1 MICVY
6 FSFHWCACIWIF
18 EIHLQNIIIGWR
30 NGSLHLWSL
39 GTNLSRY
46 KHVHVN
52 GKFSC
57 NNCFLKFSSQLSL
70 DQHRRNVHGEVENP
84 SGFCC
89 EICGKSYKQKKHM
102 IRHQQSHTK
111 QDHKCNTCNST
122 FKTERNLTEH
132 MDNSHS
138 NKSYYCDQ
146 CEKSPTRYFQ
156 MIRDLENREFSDKTC
171 FQSKKRK
178 RQIALM

>member
-1 MICVY
+1 MSHHNLVQAFFSSDEDMAHYICDQCGK
-6 FSFHWCACIWIF
+6 SFT
-18 EIHLQNIIIGWR
+18 
-30 NGSLHLWSL
+30 L
-39 GTNLSRY
+39 GTNLSRH
-46 KHVHVN
+46 KQVHVN

-70 DQHRRNVHGEVENP
+70 DQHRRNVHGVVENP

-132 MDNSHS
+132 NLSTWITLIVTSLIIVTSVKSHQPDIS
-138 NKSYYCDQ
+138 
-146 CEKSPTRYFQ
+146 RWLG
-156 MIRDLENREFSDKTC
+156 I
-171 FQSKKRK
+171 
-178 RQIALM
+178 

>member
-1 MICVY
+1 MAHYICDQCGK
-6 FSFHWCACIWIF
+6 SFT
-18 EIHLQNIIIGWR
+18 
-30 NGSLHLWSL
+30 L
-39 GTNLSRY
+39 GTNLSRH
-46 KHVHVN
+46 KQVHVN

-70 DQHRRNVHGEVENP
+70 DQHRRTVHGVVENP

-89 EICGKSYKQKKHM
+89 ETCGKSYKQKKHM
-102 IRHQQSHTK
+102 LRHQQSHTK

-132 MDNSHS
+132 MDTSHS
-138 NKSYYCDQ
+138 NKSYYLESKLVHIKLKD
-146 CEKSPTRYFQ
+146 KPTRYFQ
-156 MIRDLENREFSDKTC
+156 MIRDLENLEFSDKTC

>member
-1 MICVY
+1 
-6 FSFHWCACIWIF
+6 
-18 EIHLQNIIIGWR
+18 
-30 NGSLHLWSL
+30 
-39 GTNLSRY
+39 
-46 KHVHVN
+46 
-52 GKFSC
+52 
-57 NNCFLKFSSQLSL
+57 
-70 DQHRRNVHGEVENP
+70 
-84 SGFCC
+84 
-89 EICGKSYKQKKHM
+89 M
-102 IRHQQSHTK
+102 IRHQQSHTT

-122 FKTERNLTEH
+122 FKTDRNLTEH